1 MHINMNI
8 KKHITLLIGGW
19 VRSRTGPDDLETK
32 EISCTVGILTP
43 DRTVRSMV
51 TVLTALLRLAL

>member
-1 MHINMNI
+1 
-8 KKHITLLIGGW
+8 
-19 VRSRTGPDDLETK
+19 VRHRTGPDDLETR
-32 EISCTVGILTP
+32 EISCTVGILAP